1 MFPQNRQRCRI
12 VQESFSKRHPP
23 HLVDEHAES
32 VAARLDC
39 GDLTDEIAAQL
50 RTLVRHRS
58 ELCPAV
64 RELLITKLHLTAR
77 RNIGLADQLTTF
89 AAQLAADFLQQL
101 ALRHDGRA
109 ADQSHHRS
117 SVRNAARIPAA
128 ARILTFLRRELIA
141 APLKAEV
148 ASPLKHDPKTD
159 DPGAAYSTAAGRGM
173 AEGPYFLGELRR

>member
-1 MFPQNRQRCRI
+1 MFSQNRQRRRI

-32 VAARLDC
+32 VAARLDG
-39 GDLTDEIAAQL
+39 GDLPDEIAAQL

-128 ARILTFLRRELIA
+128 AR
-141 APLKAEV
+141 
-148 ASPLKHDPKTD
+148 ASKRVCTPTAKTRISAD
-159 DPGAAYSTAAGRGM
+159 ADHTPERIRQTQDAIS
-173 AEGPYFLGELRR
+173 